1 MQAIR
6 KIFHASLFFVTTI
19 SLAFVLYP
27 AIRRLVQLINSGVS
41 EGDHYYNPYTRF
53 VPSSYQPGVTL
64 AFDLGL
70 SVLGAAA
77 LFYWAMLVARRR
89 KSDTPTSAPTPK
101 PVDSTAKNAEQS
113 ARFKRRLL
121 LIPAWLV
128 AQFIWNLFSGASAFD
143 ALLDTTSIESL
154 FTSAVVITGIVLY
167 ARGYEIGFGNDAAKK
182 PGAKGKQHGSSP
194 RSPS

>member
-27 AIRRLVQLINSGVS
+27 AVRRLVLLINYGVS
-41 EGDHYYNPYTRF
+41 EGDGYYNPYTRF

-77 LFYWAMLVARRR
+77 SFYWAMLVARRR
-89 KSDTPTSAPTPK
+89 KAYTPTSAPTPK
-101 PVDSTAKNAEQS
+101 PEESTAKNAEQS
-113 ARFKRRLL
+113 TQFKRRLI
-121 LIPAWLV
+121 LIPVWFL
-128 AQFIWNLFSGASAFD
+128 AQYLWNVFSGMSFGE
-143 ALLDTTSIESL
+143 ALGTMTSINSL
-154 FTSAVVITGIVLY
+154 WISAVVITVIVLY
-167 ARGYEIGFGNDAAKK
+167 AKNYQVVYESNATPK
-182 PGAKGKQHGSSP
+182 PSRTQKVVVPKE
-194 RSPS
+194 